1 MHPQSAFIQRNHF
14 WNELNHRTEMIPCLN
29 QTRHSSVFFQPW
41 PRCPKQECTKHRD
54 RLSLGGFKTLD
65 PLFFFI
71 LFFFKK
77 KMFAFLTKRD
87 EEKARLGE
95 WDRKSPGSRQRVSFA
110 VKLKWW
116 KRSKVTKRI
125 DRWRQGREGC
135 LCFKKRVSLLKS
147 LFIHRVDRKR
157 RAQIKKGQIGKKKTI
172 VADMF
177 GKHSICIP
185 PFILTQIRNSSK
197 LHRLGPVSLDCMT
210 A

>member
-1 MHPQSAFIQRNHF
+1 
-14 WNELNHRTEMIPCLN
+14 
-29 QTRHSSVFFQPW
+29 
-41 PRCPKQECTKHRD
+41 
-54 RLSLGGFKTLD
+54 
-65 PLFFFI
+65 
-71 LFFFKK
+71 
-77 KMFAFLTKRD
+77 MFAFLTKRD

-110 VKLKWW
+110 VKLNWW